1 MSQADSPNT
10 TSPSRRALL
19 AGAPAVAVAALA
31 AGTVVNGL
39 AITAARP
46 SATDPIFAVIE
57 AHHRA
62 MAHETACNRAVDRA
76 EEALPEDQT
85 TWCFCHSDDG
95 WTPPDGCTDAPEWI
109 EVQQRMSE
117 AYDLRFDAVETL
129 LTAEPTTLAGAIAL
143 LEYVGSPEYPWERN
157 ARAPILFNVID
168 FNDQEVREAARTFP
182 TRIAATMRKLTAAA

>member
-57 AHHRA
+57 AHHRS

-95 WTPPDGCTDAPEWI
+95 WTPPEGCMDAPEWI

-129 LTAEPTTLAGAIAL
+129 LTAEPTTLAGAIACSNMSGLRNIRGNETPGRQSCSTSSTSMTRRSGRPPGRSRREL
-143 LEYVGSPEYPWERN
+143 LRPCAS
-157 ARAPILFNVID
+157 
-168 FNDQEVREAARTFP
+168 
-182 TRIAATMRKLTAAA
+182 